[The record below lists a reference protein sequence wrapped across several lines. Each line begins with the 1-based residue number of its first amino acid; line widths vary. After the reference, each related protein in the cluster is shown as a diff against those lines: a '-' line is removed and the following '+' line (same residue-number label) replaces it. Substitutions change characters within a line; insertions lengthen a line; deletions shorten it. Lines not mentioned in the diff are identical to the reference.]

1 MGIVVSP
8 EHAMPFD
15 SYARAPRGR
24 VARRVRQRL
33 LIVSAPR
40 PESRIFP
47 AIAVLALPAIL
58 SLLPGRYQIVPRGLQ
73 FVPGL
78 ALAIPML
85 AAQFNPSNP
94 LWDRAERYIAAI
106 VLPLAT
112 CIELTLLALVIRD
125 MARPHPGLSG
135 LTLLTTAIA
144 VWTTNILVFALAYW
158 LVDRGGPSGR
168 VRGFTGRAD
177 FSFSH
182 GDPSDNVPADWHPIF
197 ADYLSLAFNTAAA
210 FSPTDVIPLTPRA
223 KMMMTVQSIISL
235 ITVVAVGARAINILG
250 TS

>member
-1 MGIVVSP
+1 M
-8 EHAMPFD
+8 
-15 SYARAPRGR
+15 
-24 VARRVRQRL
+24 
-33 LIVSAPR
+33 SAPR

-158 LVDRGGPSGR
+158 LVDRDGPTGR

>member
-1 MGIVVSP
+1 M
-8 EHAMPFD
+8 
-15 SYARAPRGR
+15 
-24 VARRVRQRL
+24 RQRL

-158 LVDRGGPSGR
+158 LVDRDGPTGR